1 MMRFLSVSLL
11 VAACGT
17 PVPQPTELNP
27 TGIAHPRTVKEAAP
41 PVEFTAVVTSKV
53 SRVIASQVQAR
64 VDKLNIHSGQII
76 KAGDLVAS
84 LDKSELQIE
93 LAAAV
98 QQEKSS
104 RMEAGAYGSQAG
116 ALAAKVVM
124 ERKLVSLG
132 VSAPIALT
140 EAIGA
145 AGQTGGQG
153 AAASARAE
161 SAKQSRMQKEKD
173 LENTDIAAPI
183 SGVVTNIK
191 THEGEIVQKGVPL
204 ARVFDPS
211 DLIVRF
217 AVPKEHTGKVKIG
230 QRVELVVEGNPRPL
244 WAIVTNLSGAQEPPI
259 NFSIAEADIDDS
271 KLAPGELAVASV
283 GRIRIADQIADARG
297 AKR

>member
-1 MMRFLSVSLL
+1 
-11 VAACGT
+11 
-17 PVPQPTELNP
+17 
-27 TGIAHPRTVKEAAP
+27 
-41 PVEFTAVVTSKV
+41 
-53 SRVIASQVQAR
+53 
-64 VDKLNIHSGQII
+64 
-76 KAGDLVAS
+76 
-84 LDKSELQIE
+84 
-93 LAAAV
+93 
-98 QQEKSS
+98 
-104 RMEAGAYGSQAG
+104 
-116 ALAAKVVM
+116 M